1 MSNKIK
7 ITNAHIMAA
16 RNHAAN
22 NPSDPFAYGR
32 MICHMRAG
40 IVTLDDFKQP
50 KESK

>member
-1 MSNKIK
+1 MNNKVK
-7 ITNAHIMAA
+7 ITNAHILAA
-16 RNHAAN
+16 RAHAAA

-32 MICHMRAG
+32 MMCHMRAG